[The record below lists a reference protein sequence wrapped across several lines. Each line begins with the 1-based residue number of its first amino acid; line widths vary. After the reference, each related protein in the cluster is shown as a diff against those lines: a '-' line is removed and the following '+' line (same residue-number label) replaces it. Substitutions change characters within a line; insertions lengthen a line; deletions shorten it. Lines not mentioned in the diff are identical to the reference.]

1 MRLTCPNADQT
12 QKLFNLLGFSILIE
26 LRVTQCERDVVEYRA
41 TGHQI
46 EVLKD
51 HADAAAHDAQI
62 CVGKRREVRAVDDNI
77 ARGRPL

>member
-1 MRLTCPNADQT
+1 M
-12 QKLFNLLGFSILIE
+12 
-26 LRVTQCERDVVEYRA
+26 TQCERDVVEYRA

-62 CVGKRREVRAVDDNI
+62 GVGKRREVRAVDDNI
-77 ARGRPL
+77 ARGRTLKQIDAAHQR